1 MMIFSKYLLVV
12 ALAASLGA
20 CEEVPEFNDGEAAPV
35 VQAYLYAGEPV
46 DDVRLTELVPFISE
60 TEEVPVIA
68 ESDIA
73 ILANGERYSL
83 SPVPDSAG
91 RYYYPGE
98 DLTVTSGETYQL
110 EFTYGGELVTAE
122 TTVPPAP
129 QAIAISQDVIAVPQ
143 ILTRQ
148 DLRLI
153 RDQFTQTIDITWD
166 NDAGDYYYVLIENL
180 EERPEAIDV
189 NESLPRRFSYV
200 SEPTRNNVFPLRLFL
215 HYQQYGRHRVRL
227 YRVNEEYA
235 DLYESLEQDSR
246 NLNEPFSN
254 VRNGLGIFTG
264 FAYEEVYFEV
274 KKS

>member
-1 MMIFSKYLLVV
+1 MQKTIKLTLGIG
-12 ALAASLGA
+12 LIIGGA
-20 CEEVPEFNDGEAAPV
+20 CEEVPEFNEGETAPV

-60 TEEVPVIA
+60 AEEVPVITEA
-68 ESDIA
+68 NIA
-73 ILANGERYSL
+73 ILANGNRYPL
-83 SPVPDSAG
+83 SAVPDSAG
-91 RYYYPGE
+91 LYYYPGE
-98 DLTVTSGETYQL
+98 DLTIETGRSYQL
-110 EFTYGGELVTAE
+110 ELTHQDKLVTAE
-122 TTVPPAP
+122 TIVPPAP
-129 QAIAISQDVIAVPQ
+129 QAVAISQDDIAVPQ
-143 ILTRQ
+143 IITRQ

-180 EERPEAIDV
+180 EENPAAIDV
-189 NESLPRRFSYV
+189 NESLPRRFSFI
-200 SEPTRNNVFPLRLFL
+200 SQPTQNNAFPLRLFV

-264 FAYEEVYFEV
+264 FAYEAVYFEV
-274 KKS
+274 NKP